1 MSEEVPQSPPPP
13 PLPLVLPPMPPP
25 VDAKRSGCLSWG
37 LVGCAAGSVIV
48 IVGLVFLMSN
58 ARQMMGWALTRLE
71 DAVLMGCTADVTA
84 AERAEFRAA
93 FDRFRDAATESKVTP
108 AQVKEIQEKATTA
121 AADSKVTPEE
131 IRDLTAALKK
141 AVP

>member
-1 MSEEVPQSPPPP
+1 MSDEAPPNPPPALP
-13 PLPLVLPPMPPP
+13 PLPEPA
-25 VDAKRSGCLSWG
+25 DATKSGCLSWG

-58 ARQMMGWALTRLE
+58 ARQMMGWALTKLE
-71 DAVLMGCTADVTA
+71 DSVLMGCTSDVTA
-84 AERAEFRAA
+84 PDKAEFREA
-93 FDRFRDAATESKVTP
+93 FSRFRSAAAEDKVTP
-108 AQVKEIQEKATTA
+108 TQVKEIQEKVTAA
-121 AADSKVTPEE
+121 AADSRVTPEE